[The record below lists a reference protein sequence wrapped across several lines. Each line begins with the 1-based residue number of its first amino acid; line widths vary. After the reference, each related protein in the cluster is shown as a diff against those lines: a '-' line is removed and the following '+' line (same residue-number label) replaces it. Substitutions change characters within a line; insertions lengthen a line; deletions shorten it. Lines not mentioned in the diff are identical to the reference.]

1 MLVLGGLVAQLG
13 ELDLLRR
20 ADVGVALGYGLLQ
33 LLLRAGDLA
42 AAAAHVDELLLVGV
56 LRVVQL
62 GLEVLELAALARG
75 EEYQHVAHLDLLP
88 ARHEHGLHLARGAG
102 LDLIGLL
109 GRNCAGAADLRR
121 DGA

>member
-1 MLVLGGLVAQLG
+1 MASCSFSC
-13 ELDLLRR
+13 
-20 ADVGVALGYGLLQ
+20 AP
-33 LLLRAGDLA
+33 GDLA

-88 ARHEHGLHLARGAG
+88 
-102 LDLIGLL
+102 
-109 GRNCAGAADLRR
+109 RR
-121 DGA
+121 DTSTDCTLREVLVLTS